1 MPLLALAPCVDL
13 AVFYA
18 ADSERFA
25 GTGSATLQVV
35 TPAVFIGFYRNCPS
49 IGFLFDG
56 QPIGGIIFDGV
67 EAHIAVLPA
76 FRGRWALLLKPALD
90 WLFSL
95 KAEIVVNIEANNAI
109 CLAFMERNGWKR
121 LRSDGQ
127 HVTYLMTPQG
137 GARKTAHHF
146 APASRRDNLANGH
159 HRIRTPRRSHRA

>member
-1 MPLLALAPCVDL
+1 MPRFSLARSADL
-13 AVFYA
+13 AVFYT

-25 GTGSATLQVV
+25 GDSSAVLQVV
-35 TPAVFIGFYRNCPS
+35 TPAAFIDFYRRCPS
-49 IGFLFDG
+49 IGFMFDG

-76 FRGRWALLLKPALD
+76 FRGRWAGLLKPALD

-95 KAEIVVNIEANNAI
+95 KPEIVVDIEADNAV

-121 LRSDGQ
+121 LKAEGR

-137 GARKTAHHF
+137 GTRKTAHPF
-146 APASRRDNLANGH
+146 ATSRTQR
-159 HRIRTPRRSHRA
+159 